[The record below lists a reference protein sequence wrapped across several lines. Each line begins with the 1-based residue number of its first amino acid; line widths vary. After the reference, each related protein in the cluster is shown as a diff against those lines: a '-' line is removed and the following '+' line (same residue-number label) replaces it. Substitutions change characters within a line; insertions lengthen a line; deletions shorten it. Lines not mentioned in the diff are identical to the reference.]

1 MALMKNRR
9 FVFRFGVV
17 SSVMLSCYVYLTPY
31 LSILEFKSAIERK
44 DYEGA
49 RKYIH
54 FSSVRRSLKS
64 QLLPA
69 LQQRTEREI
78 SESSF
83 VELKLLLVKPVL
95 KIVVD
100 TTVDSTVTPYG
111 LKLLLETGRLTQ
123 RIGSDEDRT
132 SRKKSKSS
140 KSVKVKLFYENFN
153 VFVLSTLTAG
163 NKGTINS
170 YWGRES
176 FFNWRLNAIE
186 LPTETILSVSK

>member
-1 MALMKNRR
+1 MALMKTRR
-9 FVFRFGVV
+9 FVSCFGVV
-17 SSVMLSCYVYLTPY
+17 SFFMFCSYVYLTPY
-31 LSILEFKSAIERK
+31 LSILGFKSAIERK

-54 FSSVRRSLKS
+54 FNSVRRSLKS

-83 VELKLLLVKPVL
+83 GELKLLLVKPVL
-95 KIVVD
+95 KVVVD

-132 SRKKSKSS
+132 SHKKSKSS
-140 KSVKVKLFYENFN
+140 KAVKVRLFYENFN

-176 FFNWRLNAIE
+176 FFNWKLNAIE